1 MGRNILANGQYQKS
15 KNQDIVTHKFVVKD
29 SEGKWLYW
37 ANGDNIIAIKRLE
50 DYSIDRSIDIQK
62 YLKNKI

>member
-1 MGRNILANGQYQKS
+1 MARNTLQERQYQKRAS
-15 KNQDIVTHKFVVKD
+15 QDVVTHKFVVKD

-50 DYSIDRSIDIQK
+50 DYSIDRSVNFEK
-62 YLKNKI
+62 YIKNKT

>member
-1 MGRNILANGQYQKS
+1 MARNTLQERQYQKRAS
-15 KNQDIVTHKFVVKD
+15 QDVVTHKFVVKD

-62 YLKNKI
+62 YVKNKT

>member
-1 MGRNILANGQYQKS
+1 MRKRRNDNI
-15 KNQDIVTHKFVVKD
+15 THTFVVKD

-50 DYSIDRSIDIQK
+50 DYSIDRSVNFEK
-62 YLKNKI
+62 YIKNRK